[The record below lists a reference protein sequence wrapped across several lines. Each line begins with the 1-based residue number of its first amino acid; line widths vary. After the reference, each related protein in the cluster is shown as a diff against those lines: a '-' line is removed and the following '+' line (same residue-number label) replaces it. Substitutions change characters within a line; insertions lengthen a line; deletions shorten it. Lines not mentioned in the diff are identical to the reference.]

1 MTNTEKLFEKRKKL
15 VPNALGVFSPASAAH
30 AKGAIITDVDG
41 REMIDFA
48 GGIGVLNAGHCPKPV
63 VKAIQKQ
70 AAKLIHTFFNVALY
84 DVYFDLSK
92 KPLCQCRHAGKY
104 QRVFAPNQNK

>member
-30 AKGAIITDVDG
+30 AKGAIITDADG

-48 GGIGVLNAGHCPKPV
+48 GGIGVLNAGHCPEPV
-63 VKAIQKQ
+63 AEIWPE
-70 AAKLIHTFFNVALY
+70 AT
-84 DVYFDLSK
+84 S
-92 KPLCQCRHAGKY
+92 CGR
-104 QRVFAPNQNK
+104 